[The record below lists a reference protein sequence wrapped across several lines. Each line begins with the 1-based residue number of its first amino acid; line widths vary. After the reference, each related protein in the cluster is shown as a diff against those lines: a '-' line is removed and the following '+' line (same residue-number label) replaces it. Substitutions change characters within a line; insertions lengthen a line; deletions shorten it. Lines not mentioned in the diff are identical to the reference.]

1 MVALASSLIPSGIQL
16 IKFTS
21 ASDWQSLEC
30 VQARPKTFQQYNRSH
45 KTTRTPTQANPYP
58 PTRVGVSVGG
68 GKGSTGNMAGIRACA
83 GNK

>member
-30 VQARPKTFQQYNRSH
+30 VQARPKTVQQYDRSH
-45 KTTRTPTQANPYP
+45 KNSYIY
-58 PTRVGVSVGG
+58 
-68 GKGSTGNMAGIRACA
+68 KGHHAKKRPE
-83 GNK
+83 K